1 MSDDPNKKTETT
13 EETTSNW
20 MLWTGII
27 LLVIGIILIVLK
39 FVMGSTLCL
48 GIGILGVIFGGVFLL
63 IHFLT
68 SPEEETAETDKDP
81 EKKDPEKKDPE
92 TFTNGEILVP
102 TDLSSLNGYSTNV
115 GSTTV
120 DGTMQNLGDSLQYRG
135 TVDYVG
141 NYPPN
146 PDLYPENGQEFLPEN
161 SMYTHL
167 ENNFLDIGPQIG
179 VATRVNSQRNG
190 PTLLFRK
197 QFAVPT
203 MPTGYWN
210 QSTISQPI
218 FTNNVC

>member
-1 MSDDPNKKTETT
+1 MSDDPNKKPDTTT
-13 EETTSNW
+13 EETTSSW

-27 LLVIGIILIVLK
+27 ILVIGIILIAVYFFTKATILLII
-39 FVMGSTLCL
+39 G
-48 GIGILGVIFGGVFLL
+48 GIGSLVGIILII
-63 IHFLT
+63 IHF
-68 SPEEETAETDKDP
+68 SSSSEEE
-81 EKKDPEKKDPE
+81 EKPTTTTTTTDPEKKDPE

-115 GSTTV
+115 GYTTV

-135 TVDYVG
+135 SVDYVG

>member
-1 MSDDPNKKTETT
+1 MSDDPNKQPKTT
-13 EETTSNW
+13 EETTSSW

-27 LLVIGIILIVLK
+27 ILVIGIIFIIIYFVTSSSLWIWIGVVGIIV
-39 FVMGSTLCL
+39 
-48 GIGILGVIFGGVFLL
+48 GIIFLL
-63 IHFLT
+63 IHFLS
-68 SPEEETAETDKDP
+68 SPEEEEKPTTTTTPTPTDT
-81 EKKDPEKKDPE
+81 EK
-92 TFTNGEILVP
+92 FTNEEILVP

-120 DGTMQNLGDSLQYRG
+120 DGTMQNLNDSLQYRG
-135 TVDYVG
+135 AVDYVG

>member
-1 MSDDPNKKTETT
+1 MSNDPNKKTETT
-13 EETTSNW
+13 EETTSSW

-27 LLVIGIILIVLK
+27 ILVIGIILMILY
-39 FVMGSTLCL
+39 FVMGSSIYL
-48 GIGILGVIFGGVFLL
+48 GIGIAGIAIGGIFLL

-68 SPEEETAETDKDP
+68 SPEEETTETAKDK
-81 EKKDPEKKDPE
+81 EKDPEKKDPE

-115 GSTTV
+115 GYTTV
-120 DGTMQNLGDSLQYRG
+120 DRTMQNLGDSLQYRG

>member
-1 MSDDPNKKTETT
+1 MSDENTTT
-13 EETTSNW
+13 EQTSSNW

-27 LLVIGIILIVLK
+27 ILVIGIISIVLYFITK
-39 FVMGSTLCL
+39 ASLWIWICIAGVI
-48 GIGILGVIFGGVFLL
+48 IGIIFIIISFS
-63 IHFLT
+63 
-68 SPEEETAETDKDP
+68 SPEEETTESTSETT
-81 EKKDPEKKDPE
+81 PE

-102 TDLSSLNGYSTNV
+102 TDLSSLNSYSTNI

-120 DGTMQNLGDSLQYRG
+120 DGTMQNLNDSLQYRG
-135 TVDYVG
+135 TVDYVD

>member
-1 MSDDPNKKTETT
+1 MSESDKNNTEIKEP
-13 EETTSNW
+13 EETTTSSWSTWVPIIIAIIGLIMFVIAYFSGMMW
-20 MLWTGII
+20 MWIVG
-27 LLVIGIILIVLK
+27 GILILVA
-39 FVMGSTLCL
+39 
-48 GIGILGVIFGGVFLL
+48 ILTFIFW
-63 IHFLT
+63 
-68 SPEEETAETDKDP
+68 PDEEEKTNNTVQQ
-81 EKKDPEKKDPE
+81 
-92 TFTNGEILVP
+92 FTNSEIVVP
-102 TDLSSLNGYSTNV
+102 TDISSLNNYNAG
-115 GSTTV
+115 V
-120 DGTMQNLGDSLQYRG
+120 DGTMQNLSDSLKYRG
-135 TVDYVG
+135 NVDYVD

-197 QFAVPT
+197 QYAVPT

>member
-1 MSDDPNKKTETT
+1 MSEPNSVTENPTET
-13 EETTSNW
+13 EETTAISW
-20 MLWTGII
+20 RMWVSII
-27 LLVIGIILIVLK
+27 IAVIGLIMIVIGFFAGKTWMWIVGCIVVVAAILT
-39 FVMGSTLCL
+39 F
-48 GIGILGVIFGGVFLL
+48 ILW
-63 IHFLT
+63 
-68 SPEEETAETDKDP
+68 PKEEE
-81 EKKDPEKKDPE
+81 EKTEEVAK
-92 TFTNGEILVP
+92 FTNSEIVVP
-102 TDLSSLNGYSTNV
+102 TDISSLNNYNAG
-115 GSTTV
+115 V
-120 DGTMQNLGDSLQYRG
+120 DGTMQNLSDSLKYRG
-135 TVDYVG
+135 NVDYVD

-197 QFAVPT
+197 QYAVPT

>member
-1 MSDDPNKKTETT
+1 MSEQNNGNGNPPT
-13 EETTSNW
+13 EETTTTSW
-20 MLWTGII
+20 STWVPII
-27 LLVIGIILIVLK
+27 IIVVGLIMLVIGLISGMMWLWIV
-39 FVMGSTLCL
+39 G
-48 GIGILGVIFGGVFLL
+48 GIAALLGVILMFVW
-63 IHFLT
+63 
-68 SPEEETAETDKDP
+68 PEE
-81 EKKDPEKKDPE
+81 KKTEGE
-92 TFTNGEILVP
+92 TFTNSEIVVP
-102 TDLSSLNGYSTNV
+102 TDISSLNNYNAG
-115 GSTTV
+115 V
-120 DGTMQNLGDSLQYRG
+120 DGTMQNLSDSLKYRG
-135 TVDYVG
+135 NVDYVD

-197 QFAVPT
+197 QYAVPT

>member
-1 MSDDPNKKTETT
+1 
-13 EETTSNW
+13 
-20 MLWTGII
+20 
-27 LLVIGIILIVLK
+27 
-39 FVMGSTLCL
+39 
-48 GIGILGVIFGGVFLL
+48 
-63 IHFLT
+63 
-68 SPEEETAETDKDP
+68 
-81 EKKDPEKKDPE
+81 
-92 TFTNGEILVP
+92 
-102 TDLSSLNGYSTNV
+102 
-115 GSTTV
+115 
-120 DGTMQNLGDSLQYRG
+120 MQNLNDSLQYRG
-135 TVDYVG
+135 TVDYVD

>member
-1 MSDDPNKKTETT
+1 MSDENTTT
-13 EETTSNW
+13 EQTSSNW

-27 LLVIGIILIVLK
+27 ILVIGIFSIVLYFITK
-39 FVMGSTLCL
+39 ASLWIWICIA
-48 GIGILGVIFGGVFLL
+48 GIVIGGIFLF
-63 IHFLT
+63 IHF
-68 SPEEETAETDKDP
+68 SSFSEEEVPEETTS
-81 EKKDPEKKDPE
+81 E
-92 TFTNGEILVP
+92 TFTNEEILVP
-102 TDLSSLNGYSTNV
+102 TDISSLNSYSTNI

-120 DGTMQNLGDSLQYRG
+120 DGTMQNLNDSLQYRG
-135 TVDYVG
+135 TVDYVD

>member
-1 MSDDPNKKTETT
+1 MSDDPNKQPKTT
-13 EETTSNW
+13 EETTSSW

-27 LLVIGIILIVLK
+27 ILVIGIIFIIIYFVTSSSLWIWIGVVGIIV
-39 FVMGSTLCL
+39 
-48 GIGILGVIFGGVFLL
+48 GIIFLL
-63 IHFLT
+63 IHFLS
-68 SPEEETAETDKDP
+68 SPEEEEKPTTTTTPTPTDT
-81 EKKDPEKKDPE
+81 EK
-92 TFTNGEILVP
+92 FTNEEILVP

-120 DGTMQNLGDSLQYRG
+120 DGTMQNLNDSLQYRG
-135 TVDYVG
+135 TVDYVD